1 MIIYDE
7 NYKFL
12 GISNETVSFLGY
24 EDVTEFISANS
35 DFADLLVEK
44 EGKIYKFQ
52 NFSWID
58 FILYSGAPNKAATV
72 RLKDGTE
79 VDIKLTV
86 KEIVF
91 ARELGGINKCYGVR
105 IINDDF
111 VKIASKVN
119 GNMKFEVNR
128 NVKLSN
134 LLTEPST
141 LIQEDLEVK
150 SKNATS
156 QTEVDAPLF
165 DFPSSQNL
173 KKSEGTTQSIPAV
186 PEIEEEEFHLPFDDF
201 DTAKEEERIV
211 LDFTSQRDETPDTQP
226 KSKSDTEE
234 EYKIDLSFLKQDLDE
249 EVDTSPTKAVTE
261 ETDAPQQTQTKVPQE
276 DFISF
281 LSPSEESAPQEMQ
294 QAELPIDNTN
304 ENPLSFLKV
313 AEIEEIETTHQ
324 SENEPHA
331 SLQSDFIKISEAPQE
346 PQKEE
351 IIQQI
356 KDDID
361 EIDREYTLESG
372 NFIRQFLKTEDK
384 ESL

>member
-91 ARELGGINKCYGVR
+91 AHELGGIKKCYGVR

-119 GNMKFEVNR
+119 GNMKFEVNK

-141 LIQEDLEVK
+141 LTQTNMEETTQNAQESIQ
-150 SKNATS
+150 S
-156 QTEVDAPLF
+156 DAPLF
-165 DFPSSQNL
+165 DLP
-173 KKSEGTTQSIPAV
+173 PAEDLNKNEA
-186 PEIEEEEFHLPFDDF
+186 PITSHAEEEFHLPFDELE
-201 DTAKEEERIV
+201 TPKEEEKIV
-211 LDFTSQRDETPDTQP
+211 LDFTHDTSTSSNLSKAQEEVKETQESQ
-226 KSKSDTEE
+226 
-234 EYKIDLSFLKQDLDE
+234 IDLSFLKKDLAL
-249 EVDTSPTKAVTE
+249 DTEPIPPIASEHAKEPPVQTE
-261 ETDAPQQTQTKVPQE
+261 T
-276 DFISF
+276 I
-281 LSPSEESAPQEMQ
+281 EES
-294 QAELPIDNTN
+294 
-304 ENPLSFLKV
+304 PLSFLKSEV
-313 AEIEEIETTHQ
+313 LEEEPEAHMKSVEEPSLSFLKSSDSEKEAPDTTF
-324 SENEPHA
+324 N
-331 SLQSDFIKISEAPQE
+331 SDFIKLSEKQQE
-346 PQKEE
+346 PQKEV
-351 IIQQI
+351 ILQQI